1 MNGSNNS
8 QSDGVIDDI
17 RDKVINNMQ
26 KLVNACTASH
36 CLLCM
41 HWLGA
46 GCCTSSSVRRH
57 KLLHIIYHL
66 LTDII
71 YHTVALAVVGAVYCI
86 FDSLVD
92 RILHL
97 IRKLLNRRD
106 NIRSMKSINYSQAQG
121 DFIHYH

>member
-17 RDKVINNMQ
+17 REKVINNMQ

-36 CLLCM
+36 CLCM
-41 HWLGA
+41 HWLVLA
-46 GCCTSSSVRRH
+46 LRRH

-71 YHTVALAVVGAVYCI
+71 YHTVALAVVGAIYCI

-106 NIRSMKSINYSQAQG
+106 NI
-121 DFIHYH
+121 